1 MNAGVTL
8 SLRLLRLSARRR
20 LALVLGALVVGLG
33 LYGLAFPATY
43 LGGVLI
49 LPLVL
54 SAWLFGWQGGL
65 LCIAGISLILGISYG
80 VTFCATFWSSAWFVP
95 FVTGT
100 LYGLAVCLTV
110 AVLRRMTDAL
120 LGAQHTIARDEQA
133 YQQEHA
139 LNELKDQALQNL
151 GHELRTPLTNIQGHL
166 ELLGTYQNQLDAATQ
181 ARFIRYARSGCED
194 LLSLITTALEMAQAA
209 GAQQPLRLS
218 VFSLRPVIQTV
229 LAHFEPQFLRD
240 HRVELDIAESVQVHA
255 DPGFVR
261 QIVRNLLTNAGKYT
275 PAQTGVTVS
284 AVPMSASNE
293 PHGQAGLIYVRVSD
307 QGPGIPLEQQPLLF
321 QRFVRLPN
329 ATDSTQPG
337 SGLGLAICKQLVEAM
352 GGSIWVESTGRN
364 GEGCCFSFTLMSRS
378 ASGTE
383 DQVKRAGGCNG
394 QANDIPPGTYEQC
407 EASSLRRD

>member
-151 GHELRTPLTNIQGHL
+151 GHELRTIWRT
-166 ELLGTYQNQLDAATQ
+166 
-181 ARFIRYARSGCED
+181 
-194 LLSLITTALEMAQAA
+194 
-209 GAQQPLRLS
+209 
-218 VFSLRPVIQTV
+218 
-229 LAHFEPQFLRD
+229 
-240 HRVELDIAESVQVHA
+240 
-255 DPGFVR
+255 
-261 QIVRNLLTNAGKYT
+261 K
-275 PAQTGVTVS
+275 
-284 AVPMSASNE
+284 
-293 PHGQAGLIYVRVSD
+293 
-307 QGPGIPLEQQPLLF
+307 
-321 QRFVRLPN
+321 
-329 ATDSTQPG
+329 PG
-337 SGLGLAICKQLVEAM
+337 SA
-352 GGSIWVESTGRN
+352 
-364 GEGCCFSFTLMSRS
+364 
-378 ASGTE
+378 
-383 DQVKRAGGCNG
+383 
-394 QANDIPPGTYEQC
+394 
-407 EASSLRRD
+407 